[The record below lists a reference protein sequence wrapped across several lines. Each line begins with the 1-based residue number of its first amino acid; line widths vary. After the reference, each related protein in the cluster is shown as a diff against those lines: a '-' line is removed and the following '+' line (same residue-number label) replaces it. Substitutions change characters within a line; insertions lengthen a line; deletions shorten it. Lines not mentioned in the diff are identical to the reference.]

1 MKISWRFLSEEGINT
16 FRRALCAASFIALSY
31 TMKSL
36 VVILGLLV
44 AAVQVHNFKIW
55 IFMTVMFE
63 FAIELWKF
71 VVQNMQ
77 N

>member
-1 MKISWRFLSEEGINT
+1 
-16 FRRALCAASFIALSY
+16 
-31 TMKSL
+31 MKSL

-44 AAVQVHNFKIW
+44 AAVQVNNFKMQLFITV
-55 IFMTVMFE
+55 IFE
-63 FAIELWKF
+63 LAIEVWTF